1 MKLNID
7 FSKLFY
13 AVDKMGAVPR
23 SFNIGHVEFVEIGID
38 EILGTTGQEIN
49 LEDLESFDNL
59 LSYKGRQVLL
69 YIPDQGNRIDNVL
82 LNSQNGTKFH
92 VADCKT
98 LQEMKSKK
106 RFDRYI
112 VTNNLSGILG
122 TISASNLSRVYGVQY
137 ALSFLQFKNS
147 CS

>member
-13 AVDKMGAVPR
+13 AVDKMGAVPI
-23 SFNIGHVEFVEIGID
+23 SFNIGHVEFVEEEEEDIFK
-38 EILGTTGQEIN
+38 ILVTTGQEIN

-112 VTNNLSGILG
+112 VTNNLSGM
-122 TISASNLSRVYGVQY
+122 SH
-137 ALSFLQFKNS
+137 LQIIKNNQ
-147 CS
+147 